1 MERCGR
7 GAERLQR
14 PAVGTEKVD
23 EREEKESEG
32 RY

>member
-1 MERCGR
+1 MEQCGR

-14 PAVGTEKVD
+14 PAVGTERVD
-23 EREEKESEG
+23 KREEKESGE

>member
-14 PAVGTEKVD
+14 PAVEMERVD
-23 EREEKESEG
+23 EREEKESGE